1 MRRKEFLENVAVPL
15 LGIAVVMFIVYLFCV
30 ENGVCDYRKLWIVSG
45 IPFGIQKM
53 YFWMIPK
60 GFDIGGTVGMF
71 AFNLL
76 VGGLIGYFCRSG
88 IGNLWKCLKSHG
100 VSIRNRLVDYWFML
114 VFLVTTI
121 YVLANFK
128 VCIDLSFTE
137 DFNGNNLIF
146 LFWLVLIIFPM
157 FDSFEGFGISIKKRK
172 LEKAEDLFTKEYHN
186 NLVEAQEKG
195 NRDE

>member
-1 MRRKEFLENVAVPL
+1 MYIKIWVFALLLLAV
-15 LGIAVVMFIVYLFCV
+15 
-30 ENGVCDYRKLWIVSG
+30 
-45 IPFGIQKM
+45 
-53 YFWMIPK
+53 
-60 GFDIGGTVGMF
+60 
-71 AFNLL
+71 LL
-76 VGGLIGYFCRSG
+76 VGGLIGYLCRSG
-88 IGNLWKCLKSHG
+88 IGNLWKWLKSHG

-114 VFLVTTI
+114 IFLVTTI

-172 LEKAEDLFTKEYHN
+172 QNKEEDFLTTEYHN
-186 NLVEAQEKG
+186 NLTHAHKKG
-195 NRDE
+195 GKHE

>member
-1 MRRKEFLENVAVPL
+1 MYIKIWVFALLLLAV
-15 LGIAVVMFIVYLFCV
+15 
-30 ENGVCDYRKLWIVSG
+30 
-45 IPFGIQKM
+45 
-53 YFWMIPK
+53 
-60 GFDIGGTVGMF
+60 
-71 AFNLL
+71 LL
-76 VGGLIGYFCRSG
+76 VGGLIGYLYRSG
-88 IGNLWKCLKSHG
+88 IGNLWKWFKSHG

-114 VFLVTTI
+114 IFLVTTI

-172 LEKAEDLFTKEYHN
+172 QNKEEDFLTSEYHN
-186 NLVEAQEKG
+186 NLIHAQKEGG
-195 NRDE
+195 NHE